1 VEGLKK
7 ADSAGDSAARKNIE
21 RFRQKRFCWY
31 DLKIWKRIRAE
42 PMVPE
47 ADEVAVMPSRL
58 EERCHEE
65 IVALKRIG

>member
-1 VEGLKK
+1 
-7 ADSAGDSAARKNIE
+7 
-21 RFRQKRFCWY
+21 
-31 DLKIWKRIRAE
+31 
-42 PMVPE
+42 MVPE